1 MVNTSPVHEV
11 VEELPLVTVA
21 MPVYNAGKYLRLA
34 VLSIVKQ
41 TFTCWELLIID
52 DGSTDDALKSIEDIN
67 DARIRILRDGKNKGL
82 AARLNECIDLARGQY
97 LARMDQDDVS
107 YPERFERQ
115 IDALQ
120 NNLAIDVL
128 ATRAITIDETEQLT
142 GIFPAAISH
151 EEICTRSWRGF
162 YFPHPTWMGK
172 IEWFRKYHYTE
183 PGPFFC
189 EDQDL
194 LLRSYKDSHFATLD
208 EILFA
213 YRIRSSVNWSKLAKT
228 RRSVLKCQLHQ
239 FYMLQRWRFA
249 ILAMAVFFVRI
260 ISDLLKR
267 LTADIRYSNLAGL
280 DNAVADKWIQ
290 ILSSLASVARVP

>member
-107 YPERFERQ
+107 FPERFEYQVR
-115 IDALQ
+115 ALQ
-120 NNLAIDVL
+120 CDPLLDLVAV
-128 ATRAITIDETEQLT
+128 RTI
-142 GIFPAAISH
+142 IISTDNQFIGWLPYLKYH
-151 EEICTRSWRGF
+151 EEITAKPWMGF
-162 YFPHPTWMGK
+162 YLPHPTWMGK
-172 IEWFRKYHYTE
+172 TNWFRKYKYASYY
-183 PGPFFC
+183 C
-189 EDQDL
+189 EEQEL
-194 LLRSYKDSHFATLD
+194 LWRSYEKSRFKAIP
-208 EILFA
+208 EPLFA
-213 YRIRSSVNWSKLAKT
+213 YRIRDKINRKKLFKT
-228 RRSVLKCQLHQ
+228 RLIFIKIQLLIFFHKGQIYFSLMSIIAFFARLITDILKPASFSTLPKNYGDYQMTQSKWQHTID
-239 FYMLQRWRFA
+239 Y
-249 ILAMAVFFVRI
+249 I
-260 ISDLLKR
+260 
-267 LTADIRYSNLAGL
+267 
-280 DNAVADKWIQ
+280 DKIN
-290 ILSSLASVARVP
+290 